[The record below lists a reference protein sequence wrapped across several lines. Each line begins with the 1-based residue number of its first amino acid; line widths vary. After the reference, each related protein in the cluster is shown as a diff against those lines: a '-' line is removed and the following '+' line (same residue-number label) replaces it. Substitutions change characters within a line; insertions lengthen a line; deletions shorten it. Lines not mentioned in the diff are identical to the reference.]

1 LPNENYY
8 SFFIFN
14 FMKKNYFPLLLTVL
28 QVMLLPQ
35 FVGAQNCPPATAY
48 ADLNINQ
55 VNTRILNG
63 GDLWWDP
70 AAAASQYEVPAG
82 SGKNVIYAGALW
94 MGGIDTFGQLRVAAQ
109 TYRQTGNDYFAGVL
123 DNNGEV
129 SNSTCS
135 DFDHVWKVNG
145 SDIDAFISDFI
156 AGGSQPMPTTAVP
169 TDLLQWPARNNPHFS
184 SFTLPPNKDLAPF
197 YDTDQDGN
205 YDPTQGDYPAIEM
218 DKPAYA
224 DQMTWCVFNDKGNDH
239 SESEGMPLSVEVGLL
254 AYAFSEPDMSSID
267 HATFYRYTLRN
278 YGATR
283 LDSFR
288 VGLFTDPDLGGY
300 TDDFVGCVPAQ
311 NMGYVYNCDNSDAV
325 YGANPPVVGIQFLE
339 PLDDENGNSVNM
351 ASFAVY
357 NNDFTPR
364 GNPSNTDDFYSYLNA
379 RWKDDTPFTYGGNG
393 YGGDTPTNFMYDG
406 TPSSPNDWS
415 ECAAG
420 NACGDRRF
428 VMAMDYI
435 TLPRFA
441 PKSFTVGVYYAA
453 NSGGCPNTS
462 LTGLLSA
469 ASLAQVYHD
478 NLNLLAPIASPAAM
492 SNWAVV
498 RTYPNPVLEQC
509 VVEANPY
516 IKTITMYDLMG
527 KKMASLNTTAGKATI
542 IETSTWA
549 NGCYLL
555 QATAQNGTT
564 YTQKILK

>member
-1 LPNENYY
+1 MQKRHFTL
-8 SFFIFN
+8 FW
-14 FMKKNYFPLLLTVL
+14 TVL
-28 QVMLLPQ
+28 QVILLSHQ
-35 FVGAQNCPPATAY
+35 FVGAQNCPVTTAY

-70 AAAASQYEVPAG
+70 VGAIGHYEVPAG
-82 SGKNVIYAGALW
+82 SGKNVMYAGALW

-109 TYRQTGNDYFAGVL
+109 TYRQQGNDYFAGVL

-129 SNSTCS
+129 SNGTCS

-145 SDIDAFISDFI
+145 SDIDAFMSDFI
-156 AGGSQPMPTTAVP
+156 AGGGMPMPATAVP

-184 SFTLPPNKDLAPF
+184 SFALPPNKDLAPF

-205 YDPTQGDYPAIEM
+205 YDPTQGDYPVIAM
-218 DKPAYA
+218 GNPAYA
-224 DQMTWCVFNDKGNDH
+224 DQMTWCVFNDSGNYHTETD
-239 SESEGMPLSVEVGLL
+239 GMPLSVEVGLL

-283 LDSFR
+283 LDSFT
-288 VGLFTDPDLGGY
+288 VGLNIDPDLGDFL
-300 TDDFVGCVPAQ
+300 DDFTGCIPAQ
-311 NMGYVYNCDNSDAV
+311 NMGYVYNSDNNDAV
-325 YGANPPVVGIQFLE
+325 YGENPPAVGVQFLD
-339 PLDDENGNSVNM
+339 PLDDENGNNVNM
-351 ASFAVY
+351 ASFFHLQ
-357 NNDFTPR
+357 NDFNAT
-364 GNPSNTDDFYSYLNA
+364 GLPSTYGDYYSYMNA
-379 RWKDDTPFTYGGNG
+379 RWKDNSPLTYGGNG
-393 YGGDTPTNFMYDG
+393 YGIGTPTNFMYDG
-406 TPSSPNDWS
+406 DPSDPNAWS
-415 ECAAG
+415 ECAMG
-420 NACGDRRF
+420 NEGYDRRF
-428 VMAMDYI
+428 LMAMDNI

-453 NSGGCPNTS
+453 NSGGCPNIS
-462 LTGLLSA
+462 LTGLLTA

-478 NLNLLAPIASPAAM
+478 NLNLLTAIAPPAAM

-516 IKTITMYDLMG
+516 IKTITIYDLMG
-527 KKMASLNTTAGKATI
+527 KKMANLNVTAGKATI

>member
-1 LPNENYY
+1 MQKRHFTL
-8 SFFIFN
+8 FW
-14 FMKKNYFPLLLTVL
+14 TVL
-28 QVMLLPQ
+28 QVMLLSHQ
-35 FVGAQNCPPATAY
+35 FVGAQNCPVTTAY

-70 AAAASQYEVPAG
+70 VGTIGRYEVPAG
-82 SGKNVIYAGALW
+82 SGKNVIYAAALW

-109 TYRQTGNDYFAGVL
+109 TYRQQGNDYFAGVL

-145 SDIDAFISDFI
+145 SDIDAFMSDFI
-156 AGGSQPMPTTAVP
+156 AGGGMPMPATAVP

-184 SFTLPPNKDLAPF
+184 GFALPPNKDLAPF

-205 YDPTQGDYPAIEM
+205 YDPTQGDYPVIAM
-218 DKPAYA
+218 GNPAYA
-224 DQMTWCVFNDKGNDH
+224 DQMTWCVFNDSGNYH
-239 SESEGMPLSVEVGLL
+239 TESNGMPLSVEVGLL

-283 LDSFR
+283 LDSFT
-288 VGLFTDPDLGGY
+288 VGLNIDPDLGNFL
-300 TDDFVGCVPAQ
+300 DDFAGCIPAQ
-311 NMGYVYNCDNSDAV
+311 NMGYVYNSDNNDAI
-325 YGANPPVVGIQFLE
+325 YGENPPALGVQFLD
-339 PLDDENGNSVNM
+339 PLDDENGNNVNM
-351 ASFAVY
+351 ASFFHLQSDNTAA
-357 NNDFTPR
+357 
-364 GNPSNTDDFYSYLNA
+364 GLPSTYGDYYSYMNA
-379 RWKDDTPFTYGGNG
+379 RWKDNSPLTYGGNG
-393 YGGDTPTNFMYDG
+393 YGSGTPTNFMYDG
-406 TPSSPNDWS
+406 NPTDPNAWS
-415 ECAAG
+415 ECAMG
-420 NACGDRRF
+420 NEGYDRRF
-428 VMAMDYI
+428 LMAMDNI

-441 PKSFTVGVYYAA
+441 AKSFTVGVYYAA
-453 NSGGCPNTS
+453 NSGGCPNIS

-478 NLNLLAPIASPAAM
+478 NLNLLTAIAPPAAM

-516 IKTITMYDLMG
+516 IKTITIYDLTG
-527 KKMASLNTTAGKATI
+527 KKMASLNAIAGKPTI